1 MEITYKKIC
10 NTQLF
15 KKFMDNNLL
24 NMTSCQN
31 YIPLYNKF
39 FMLNNNNFNL
49 ISLNNKNILASITE
63 KITENIF
70 TGVIKDEN
78 DCSIT
83 KNVFFKLSPLL
94 DPFKYMAGK
103 YDISDQNLF
112 DLPKLNDNKCHSKVI
127 DGNNAAYVD
136 SFFTYLT
143 SQLLNRSA
151 FLHGLDFYGS
161 YLGIK
166 NNFYVDIG
174 DDIEM
179 LSENPFFHNNT
190 NVLFSFVNNE
200 HADLFNEDSRNNK
213 RRLEFGEDISDTH
226 ILNLED
232 HVPLNKLNKSSPIG
246 VGKDICN
253 NSVLIYDDNVNLKSS
268 SSSSSSSGTSEIS
281 SRSSNTADGKHFK
294 DTSENEYEDSDESS
308 ECENIMISLNN
319 FPIQIIALENCDNT
333 FDKLLV
339 EDKLSQD
346 ELSCIIV
353 QILMMLITYQ
363 KLFKLTHN
371 DLHTN
376 NIMYIQTDRRFLYY
390 KINNKHYKV
399 RTFGKIFKIIDF
411 GRAIYYYKNNLICSD
426 SFHKDGDAATQYN
439 FGPYFNDKKSIIEPN
454 FSFDLCRLG
463 CSIYDFIIEKYDN
476 LKDIKS
482 PIHKI
487 IMNWCVDD
495 DKRNILYKNND
506 DERYPDFKL
515 YKMIARKVHNHMPLD
530 ELNNK
535 HFDAFIVSKKEIK
548 KGSKIMNIDT
558 LCSDTLSYNIQDLNI
573 SNSIL
578 MDACD

>member
-1 MEITYKKIC
+1 MEITYKKNC
-10 NTQLF
+10 NTKLF
-15 KKFMDNNLL
+15 KNFMEQNLL
-24 NMTSCQN
+24 NMSSCQN

-39 FMLNNNNFNL
+39 FRLNDNNFNL
-49 ISLNNKNILASITE
+49 ISLNNQNSLASITE
-63 KITENIF
+63 KKTENIF

-78 DCSIT
+78 NCSII

-112 DLPKLNDNKCHSKVI
+112 NLPKHNDNKCHNKVS

-161 YLGIK
+161 YLGLK
-166 NNFYVDIG
+166 KNFYIDIG
-174 DDIEM
+174 EDIEM
-179 LSENPFFHNNT
+179 LSENPFFHKNT
-190 NVLFSFVNNE
+190 NILFSFVNNE
-200 HADLFNEDSRNNK
+200 HIDLFNEDSRNNK
-213 RRLEFGEDISDTH
+213 RRLEFGEVILDTN
-226 ILNLED
+226 ILKLEELGA
-232 HVPLNKLNKSSPIG
+232 HNKLNKSLPIG

-253 NSVLIYDDNVNLKSS
+253 NTVLIYDDNASLKSS
-268 SSSSSSSGTSEIS
+268 SSDTSEIS

-294 DTSENEYEDSDESS
+294 DNSENEYEDSDESS
-308 ECENIMISLNN
+308 ECENIMVSINN

-333 FDKLLV
+333 LDKLFV
-339 EDKLSQD
+339 EDKLSQE
-346 ELSCIIV
+346 ELSCIVV

-376 NIMYIQTDRRFLYY
+376 NIMYIETERRFLYY
-390 KINNKHYKV
+390 KINNKHYKI

-463 CSIYDFIIEKYDN
+463 CSIYDFIIEKYDS

-515 YKMIARKVHNHMPLD
+515 YKMIARKVHNHIPLD
-530 ELNNK
+530 ELNHK
-535 HFDAFIVSKKEIK
+535 HFEAFVVPKKEIK

-558 LCSDTLSYNIQDLNI
+558 LYTDTLSSNMQDLNI
-573 SNSIL
+573 QDSIL